1 MLKRT
6 VSVRRTAGWSSP
18 VARQAHNLKVVGSN
32 PAPATNLEASKP
44 LRHQGFSLVR
54 TNVKLKYIALSD
66 RLYRYVCACRSDA
79 GDPILEALRAATESL
94 GDLSRMQIS
103 REQGSLMTLLV
114 AAIGA
119 KSAIEVG
126 TFTGYS
132 SLCIARGLAPRG
144 RLVCIDQSEEWTA
157 IARKYWAQAGVEN
170 RIELQLGPAVPTL
183 KKLDRQLRFDF
194 AFIDA
199 DKTEYNAYYELI
211 LPRIRRNGLILFD
224 NMLWGG
230 RLGTR
235 RIQQPSGQAIE
246 KLNRKLARDKRVES
260 VLLPIADGIHL
271 CRKR

>member
-1 MLKRT
+1 MK
-6 VSVRRTAGWSSP
+6 
-18 VARQAHNLKVVGSN
+18 H
-32 PAPATNLEASKP
+32 
-44 LRHQGFSLVR
+44 
-54 TNVKLKYIALSD
+54 VKLKYTALND
-66 RLYRYVCACRSDA
+66 RLYRYVCACRSDD
-79 GDPILEALRAATESL
+79 GDPILEALRATTESL
-94 GDLSRMQIS
+94 GDISRMQIS
-103 REQGSLMTLLV
+103 REQGSFMTLLV

-132 SLCIARGLAPRG
+132 SLCIARGLASRG
-144 RLVCIDQSEEWTA
+144 RLICIDQSEEWTA

-170 RIELQLGPAVPTL
+170 KIELRLGPAVPTL

-199 DKTEYNAYYELI
+199 DKTEYDAYYELL
-211 LPRIRRNGLILFD
+211 LPRIRPNGLILFD

-230 RLGTR
+230 RLGAGR
-235 RIQQPSGQAIE
+235 VQQPSGRAIE
-246 KLNRKLARDKRVES
+246 KLNRKLAQDKRVES

>member
-1 MLKRT
+1 MQFPVDHECALRE
-6 VSVRRTAGWSSP
+6 SV
-18 VARQAHNLKVVGSN
+18 
-32 PAPATNLEASKP
+32 ATNVGQASSLP
-44 LRHQGFSLVR
+44 LTGKMPVPR
-54 TNVKLKYIALSD
+54 TDMNLKYISLND

-94 GDLSRMQIS
+94 GDISRMQIS
-103 REQGSLMTLLV
+103 REQGSFMTLLA

-144 RLVCIDQSEEWTA
+144 GLICIDQSEEWTA
-157 IARKYWAQAGVEN
+157 IARTYWAQAGVEN
-170 RIELQLGPAVPTL
+170 RIELRLGPAVQTL
-183 KKLDRQLRFDF
+183 KKLERGLRFDF

-199 DKTEYNAYYELI
+199 DKTEYDDYYELI
-211 LPRIRRNGLILFD
+211 LPRMRQNGLILFD

-230 RLGTR
+230 RLGAG
-235 RIQQPSGQAIE
+235 RIQQPSGRAIE
-246 KLNRKLARDKRVES
+246 KLNRKLAHDKRVES
-260 VLLPIADGIHL
+260 VLLPVADGLHL

>member
-1 MLKRT
+1 MAIPRT
-6 VSVRRTAGWSSP
+6 DM
-18 VARQAHNLKVVGSN
+18 N
-32 PAPATNLEASKP
+32 
-44 LRHQGFSLVR
+44 
-54 TNVKLKYIALSD
+54 LKYISLND

-94 GDLSRMQIS
+94 GDISRMQIS
-103 REQGSLMTLLV
+103 REQGSFMTLLA

-144 RLVCIDQSEEWTA
+144 RLICIDQSKEWTG

-170 RIELQLGPAVPTL
+170 RIELRLGPAVPTL
-183 KKLDRQLRFDF
+183 KRLDRQLRLDF

-199 DKTEYNAYYELI
+199 DKTEYDAYYELV

-230 RLGTR
+230 RLG
-235 RIQQPSGQAIE
+235 SGPVPEASGKAI
-246 KLNRKLARDKRVES
+246 
-260 VLLPIADGIHL
+260 
-271 CRKR
+271 